1 MTTQWG
7 GCPEKNP
14 LPHSRFDPGLLI
26 RDPISLGNLIVKQV
40 SAIARQHMPHNPLS
54 GQHEKFGN
62 LGNRP
67 AGQGPWWGL
76 PVFLRH
82 HHLDHTTSTSDQ
94 EFTQF
99 YHVPTSPARCGTQS
113 SMPDM
118 LGKDYILSGTSSSA
132 PKAEGQSSRTPR
144 IVGTGGLRV
153 HHLTPPH
160 FAGLSF
166 RYGDCSLRT
175 HNRHAVSVVT
185 WKPHLAVIEMNDRWD
200 GFIFFPSY
208 CSPSLPFISF
218 SLLLFCYIQTEASAY
233 ITGKDR
239 KAQLWERGFPD
250 RPAGY
255 PWTPIHH

>member
-1 MTTQWG
+1 MVG
-7 GCPEKNP
+7 VAR
-14 LPHSRFDPGLLI
+14 LPPPPPPRPHHVNI
-26 RDPISLGNLIVKQV
+26 R
-40 SAIARQHMPHNPLS
+40 
-54 GQHEKFGN
+54 
-62 LGNRP
+62 
-67 AGQGPWWGL
+67 
-76 PVFLRH
+76 
-82 HHLDHTTSTSDQ
+82 
-94 EFTQF
+94 
-99 YHVPTSPARCGTQS
+99 
-113 SMPDM
+113 
-118 LGKDYILSGTSSSA
+118 
-132 PKAEGQSSRTPR
+132 PR
-144 IVGTGGLRV
+144 IHAIFPRPNKSGKVRDAESHARHARERLHIVR
-153 HHLTPPH
+153 HLKLGSKSRRTEQSDSTDSRHGRPPCPPFDTSH
-160 FAGLSF
+160 FAGLGF

-208 CSPSLPFISF
+208 CSPSLPLISF